1 MPNRRREKPYT
12 VRVSY
17 MVEVL
22 AETTIAEEAVA
33 EAVRHLSQAAD

>member
-12 VRVSY
+12 VSVSY
-17 MVEVL
+17 MGEVV

-33 EAVRHLSQAAD
+33 EAVLHLPQAAD